1 MGDMRRV
8 YSEAADIA
16 VTLGERLDLWTR
28 FSFYEVR
35 GEGAE
40 SEAVAPRNVPEELVR
55 RSWRVK
61 GRRVDV
67 AEIEGVPFSDL
78 RHVRWS
84 VTYSPEREKAEK
96 FINLGHTYMP
106 LEDYPDL
113 FDKFARLPDHGEI
126 GTEVWLRWLH
136 QYGVLGTLPGRPG
149 SYQRNEVADSFSE
162 FVQEAL
168 LANRTLSLFEAVTG
182 PHGLDIS
189 MVREVLPEG
198 YGSHV
203 GDDPAQLE
211 HAALRAVVDT
221 VDQKVL
227 GACHEGLVSRDTV
240 AWRRKHLS
248 PFTKRWE
255 FTSLLGAMWLQ
266 FKWLVSTDGLRYCQ
280 APECLRLIPPSAR
293 SDKKTCSPA
302 CRKRLERS

>member
-16 VTLGERLDLWTR
+16 VTVGERLDLWTR

-40 SEAVAPRNVPEELVR
+40 SEAVAPRNVSEELVR

-84 VTYSPEREKAEK
+84 VTYSPEGKRPRSSSTWA
-96 FINLGHTYMP
+96 IPTCRW
-106 LEDYPDL
+106 EDYPDL

-168 LANRTLSLFEAVTG
+168 LKTG
-182 PHGLDIS
+182 P
-189 MVREVLPEG
+189 
-198 YGSHV
+198 
-203 GDDPAQLE
+203 
-211 HAALRAVVDT
+211 
-221 VDQKVL
+221 
-227 GACHEGLVSRDTV
+227 
-240 AWRRKHLS
+240 
-248 PFTKRWE
+248 
-255 FTSLLGAMWLQ
+255 
-266 FKWLVSTDGLRYCQ
+266 
-280 APECLRLIPPSAR
+280 
-293 SDKKTCSPA
+293 
-302 CRKRLERS
+302 